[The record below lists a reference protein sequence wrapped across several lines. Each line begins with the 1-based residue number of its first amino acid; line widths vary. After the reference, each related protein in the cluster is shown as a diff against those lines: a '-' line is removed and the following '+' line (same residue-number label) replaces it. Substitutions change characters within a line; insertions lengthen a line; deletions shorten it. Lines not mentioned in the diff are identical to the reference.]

1 MADNSFNAFMDD
13 EVEDTPESD
22 NEMKD
27 LFGDD
32 AVQDNGQQDEADED
46 FDDSQDFDVDE
57 EVPDEDM
64 NEDTIDEDDEIIPV
78 PSAES
83 QDKDPDPEP
92 RSVHRRS
99 LRDKLGRGHRTTVT
113 EPEPEVDDS
122 PPETDEDYDE
132 IADGDDV
139 DVPEEV
145 PDDDIVD
152 VNGNTDDLD
161 VDEVDP
167 IITPTQNEPEEKVS
181 DREVG
186 RDAGSP
192 AMRNRTAV
200 RKSDVDFNLVRKIIY
215 AFNFY
220 SHLSNSEVS
229 TTYKFMV
236 AICRF
241 KHIDFHA
248 NKDDDD
254 DTKTAAVIKAA
265 IDLNSDVRDSVH
277 NLIMASEM
285 DDSDRAYFLIGL
297 NDRSKL
303 ENINLI
309 LRLFA
314 ITANKNLPNDLSFPD
329 TARLIDKSIKKL
341 NTKNKNV
348 VKMAKT
354 IDGLLQKTRDIGDDD
369 ETDQ

>member
-22 NEMKD
+22 NEMND
-27 LFGDD
+27 LFGEDV
-32 AVQDNGQQDEADED
+32 APQQGEATED
-46 FDDSQDFDVDE
+46 PEDDSQDFDETIPDDEFDE
-57 EVPDEDM
+57 EDPD
-64 NEDTIDEDDEIIPV
+64 EDTIDEDDEIIPV
-78 PSAES
+78 PSSEPPEE
-83 QDKDPDPEP
+83 KPEP
-92 RSVHRRS
+92 QQAHRRS
-99 LRDKLGRGHRTTVT
+99 LRDKLERGHRTPVE
-113 EPEPEVDDS
+113 EPEPEVADS
-122 PPETDEDYDE
+122 RPETDEDYDDE
-132 IADGDDV
+132 IVDDG
-139 DVPEEV
+139 PSEEEA
-145 PDDDIVD
+145 DDDIVD

-161 VDEVDP
+161 IDEVDP

-186 RDAGSP
+186 RDDGSP

-200 RKSDVDFNLVRKIIY
+200 SKSDVDFNLVRKIIY

-314 ITANKNLPNDLSFPD
+314 ITVNKNLPNDLSFPD

>member
-1 MADNSFNAFMDD
+1 MADNSFSAFMDE
-13 EVEDTPESD
+13 EVKDTPESD

-32 AVQDNGQQDEADED
+32 AVQDDDQQAGADED

-57 EVPDEDM
+57 EVPDEDSD
-64 NEDTIDEDDEIIPV
+64 EDTIDEDDEIIPV
-78 PSAES
+78 SSSEPHEEE
-83 QDKDPDPEP
+83 PEP
-92 RSVHRRS
+92 EPPHRRS
-99 LRDKLGRGHRTTVT
+99 FRDRLGHGHRTPVA
-113 EPEPEVDDS
+113 EPEPEVADS
-122 PPETDEDYDE
+122 PPETDEDYDDE
-132 IADGDDV
+132 MVDDGAS
-139 DVPEEV
+139 EEEA
-145 PDDDIVD
+145 DDDIVD
-152 VNGNTDDLD
+152 VNGND
-161 VDEVDP
+161 DEVDP

-181 DREVG
+181 DREVD
-186 RDAGSP
+186 RNAGSP
-192 AMRNRTAV
+192 AMRSRTAV
-200 RKSDVDFNLVRKIIY
+200 SKSDVDFNLVRKIIY

-236 AICRF
+236 SICRF

-265 IDLNSDVRDSVH
+265 IDLNGDVRDSVH

-297 NDRSKL
+297 NDKSKL

-309 LRLFA
+309 LRMFA
-314 ITANKNLPNDLSFPD
+314 ITDNKSLPEDLSFPD

-341 NTKNKNV
+341 NTSKKNV

>member
-1 MADNSFNAFMDD
+1 MADNSFSAFMDE
-13 EVEDTPESD
+13 EVKDTPESD

-32 AVQDNGQQDEADED
+32 AVQDDDQQAEADED
-46 FDDSQDFDVDE
+46 FDDDSQDFDVDE
-57 EVPDEDM
+57 EVPDEDLD
-64 NEDTIDEDDEIIPV
+64 EDSIDEDDEIIPV
-78 PSAES
+78 SSSEPPEAE
-83 QDKDPDPEP
+83 PEP
-92 RSVHRRS
+92 KPEPSHRRS
-99 LRDKLGRGHRTTVT
+99 FRDRLGHGRRTPVA
-113 EPEPEVDDS
+113 EPEPEVSDS
-122 PPETDEDYDE
+122 PPETDEDYDDE
-132 IADGDDV
+132 IVDDGA
-139 DVPEEV
+139 PEEEA
-145 PDDDIVD
+145 DDDIVD
-152 VNGNTDDLD
+152 VNENDDDLD
-161 VDEVDP
+161 IDEVDP
-167 IITPTQNEPEEKVS
+167 IIMPTQNESEEKVS

-236 AICRF
+236 SICRF

-265 IDLNSDVRDSVH
+265 IDLNGDVRDSVH

-309 LRLFA
+309 LRMFA
-314 ITANKNLPNDLSFPD
+314 ITDNKSLPEDLSFPA

-341 NTKNKNV
+341 NTSKKNV

>member
-1 MADNSFNAFMDD
+1 MADNSFSAFMDE
-13 EVEDTPESD
+13 EVKDTPESD

-32 AVQDNGQQDEADED
+32 AVQDDDQQTEADED
-46 FDDSQDFDVDE
+46 FDDDSQDFDVDE
-57 EVPDEDM
+57 EVPDEDSD
-64 NEDTIDEDDEIIPV
+64 EGTLDEDDEIIPV
-78 PSAES
+78 SSSEPHEEEPE
-83 QDKDPDPEP
+83 PDPP
-92 RSVHRRS
+92 HRRS
-99 LRDKLGRGHRTTVT
+99 FRDRLGHGHRTPVA
-113 EPEPEVDDS
+113 EPEPEVADS
-122 PPETDEDYDE
+122 PPETDEDYDDE
-132 IADGDDV
+132 MVDDGAS
-139 DVPEEV
+139 EEEA
-145 PDDDIVD
+145 DDDIVD
-152 VNGNTDDLD
+152 VNEND
-161 VDEVDP
+161 DEVDP

-186 RDAGSP
+186 RNAGSP

-200 RKSDVDFNLVRKIIY
+200 SKSDVDFNLVRKIIY

-236 AICRF
+236 SICRF

-254 DTKTAAVIKAA
+254 DTKTAAVIKAS
-265 IDLNSDVRDSVH
+265 IDLNGDVRDSVH

-309 LRLFA
+309 LRMFA
-314 ITANKNLPNDLSFPD
+314 ITDNKSLPEDLSFPD

-341 NTKNKNV
+341 NTSKKNV

>member
-1 MADNSFNAFMDD
+1 MDE
-13 EVEDTPESD
+13 EVKDTPESD

-32 AVQDNGQQDEADED
+32 AVQDNNQQADADED
-46 FDDSQDFDVDE
+46 FDDPQDFDVDE
-57 EVPDEDM
+57 EVPDEDSD
-64 NEDTIDEDDEIIPV
+64 EDTIDEDDEIIPV
-78 PSAES
+78 SSSEP
-83 QDKDPDPEP
+83 PEE
-92 RSVHRRS
+92 
-99 LRDKLGRGHRTTVT
+99 
-113 EPEPEVDDS
+113 EPEPEPKPSHRRSFRDRLGHGHRQPVAEPEPEIADS
-122 PPETDEDYDE
+122 PPETDEDYGDE
-132 IADGDDV
+132 IVDDGAS
-139 DVPEEV
+139 EEEA
-145 PDDDIVD
+145 DDDIVD
-152 VNGNTDDLD
+152 VNGNADDLD
-161 VDEVDP
+161 IDEVDP

-186 RDAGSP
+186 RDDGSP
-192 AMRNRTAV
+192 AMRNRAAV
-200 RKSDVDFNLVRKIIY
+200 SKSDVDFNLVRKIIY

-314 ITANKNLPNDLSFPD
+314 ITVNKNLPNDLSFPD